1 MFGFR
6 GWVFVGCG
14 MGGFIV
20 VGDGCDCVAMV
31 RVAGGSGS
39 GCGFE
44 FVI

>member
-1 MFGFR
+1 
-6 GWVFVGCG
+6 

-31 RVAGGSGS
+31 RVAGGSGF